1 MAAKPAFESP
11 FNLDFSKYLGDFKFP
26 MDFKM
31 PVDFKI
37 PSFDFEACIAAQRK
51 NVEALTQANRL
62 AYDGLQAVT
71 KRQIEIV
78 RQSLDQ
84 AAQAVREVAEP
95 GNAQDKAAKQ
105 TELAKVA
112 FERALANVKELG
124 ELVSKAN
131 SEAFGLLQS
140 RFTESLDE
148 VRDQLS
154 KTASK

>member
-1 MAAKPAFESP
+1 MAAKSAFESP
-11 FNLDFSKYLGDFKFP
+11 FNLDFSKFLGDFKFP
-26 MDFKM
+26 T
-31 PVDFKI
+31 DFKI
-37 PSFDFEACIAAQRK
+37 PTDFKFPSIDIESYIAAQRK

-84 AAQAVREVAEP
+84 ASQAVREVSEP
-95 GNAQDKAAKQ
+95 GNPQDKAAKQ

-112 FERALANVKELG
+112 FERALSNLKELG

-148 VRDQLS
+148 VRDQLT